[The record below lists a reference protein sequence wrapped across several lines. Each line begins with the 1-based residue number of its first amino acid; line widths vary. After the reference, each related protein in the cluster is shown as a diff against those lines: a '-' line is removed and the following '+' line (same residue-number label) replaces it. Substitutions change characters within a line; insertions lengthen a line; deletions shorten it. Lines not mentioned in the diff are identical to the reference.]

1 MAVDNTEDV
10 VNLKGHVTIPFSFG
24 IDGDGNYGYYRADGS
39 LIPFNDLANIGDI
52 STFEDRISKLESKI
66 DEALYE
72 VIEQKGTFDIRSSGS
87 QSWTKVGTFSKPFVE
102 LPTITFSL
110 GGESKRITSGPS
122 VSNLT
127 LANVTVKFSSFSQGS
142 SYSFS
147 VTWHAVGKVLK
158 S

>member
-66 DEALYE
+66 DEALY
-72 VIEQKGTFDIRSSGS
+72 
-87 QSWTKVGTFSKPFVE
+87 
-102 LPTITFSL
+102 
-110 GGESKRITSGPS
+110 
-122 VSNLT
+122 
-127 LANVTVKFSSFSQGS
+127 
-142 SYSFS
+142 
-147 VTWHAVGKVLK
+147 
-158 S
+158 